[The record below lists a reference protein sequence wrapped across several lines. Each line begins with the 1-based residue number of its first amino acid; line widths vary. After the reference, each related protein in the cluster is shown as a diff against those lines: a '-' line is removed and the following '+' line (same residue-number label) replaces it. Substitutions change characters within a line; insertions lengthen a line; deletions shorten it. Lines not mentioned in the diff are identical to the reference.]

1 MREISEKKNI
11 TFLFW
16 SVEVHGSPAPEISWI
31 VEGDEVH
38 LLTKQNP
45 TVLHYTLLELVELQV
60 LTQSKIHF
68 LAEIRDV
75 LFVSL

>member
-1 MREISEKKNI
+1 M
-11 TFLFW
+11 
-16 SVEVHGSPAPEISWI
+16 HGSPAPEISWI

-60 LTQSKIHF
+60 LTQVKTHF
-68 LAEIRDV
+68 LTEITDDTKKKKNC
-75 LFVSL
+75 LCSLCV